1 MPHKESKISCF
12 SEMSLNDFNRLSNF
26 ISSNY
31 GIKMP
36 VEKKIMLECRL
47 QKRMRHLKFSSYHDY
62 CNFIFSKQGL
72 VDEMHNM
79 IDVVST
85 NKTDFFREQKHFN
98 YLNKNILPA
107 FIGLKSSPKML
118 NLLSAGCSSG
128 EEAYS
133 LAMILN
139 EFKERNPDFDFSILG
154 TDISN
159 IVLNEAKNAIYS
171 ANKVEIIPYN
181 LKKKYLLKS
190 KDKTLKK
197 VRIIPEIRAKVKF
210 QRLNLNEDNYNI
222 IKTFD
227 IIFCRNTLIYFD
239 HIVQYKV
246 ISKLCQILKTGGY
259 LIIGHS
265 ETLFNMKLP
274 LTQVSPTI
282 FKKYEK

>member
-1 MPHKESKISCF
+1 MPLEKRKISGF
-12 SEMSLNDFNRLSNF
+12 GKMSLNDFNRLSNF
-26 ISSNY
+26 ISLNY

-47 QKRMRHLKFSSYHDY
+47 QKRMRHLRFSSYKDY
-62 CNFIFSKQGL
+62 CDFVFSKQGL
-72 VDEMHNM
+72 ADEMYNL

-98 YLNKNILPA
+98 YLNNVVLPE
-107 FIGLKSSPKML
+107 FISQKSSPKTL

-139 EFKERNPDFDFSILG
+139 EFKERNPNFDYSILG

-159 IVLNEAKNAIYS
+159 IVLNEAKNAIYP

-197 VRIIPEIRAKVKF
+197 VRIIPEIRVKVKF
-210 QRLNLNEDNYNI
+210 QRLNLNEENYNI
-222 IKTFD
+222 NKTFD
-227 IIFCRNTLIYFD
+227 VIFCRNTLIYFD
-239 HIVQYKV
+239 HEVQHKV

-274 LTQVSPTI
+274 LIQVISTI